1 MDAASR
7 GHIARH
13 SGVSAYR
20 EHRLTS
26 FVDSRDTSMGMASEG
41 NDGSTREVEMYIGVS
56 LVGLLVLVLLLVW
69 LF

>member
-1 MDAASR
+1 MDVASR
-7 GHIARH
+7 CHIAQP
-13 SGVSAYR
+13 SDVSAYR
-20 EHRLTS
+20 EHRPTR
-26 FVDSRDTSMGMASEG
+26 FMDSRDTSMGMASEG